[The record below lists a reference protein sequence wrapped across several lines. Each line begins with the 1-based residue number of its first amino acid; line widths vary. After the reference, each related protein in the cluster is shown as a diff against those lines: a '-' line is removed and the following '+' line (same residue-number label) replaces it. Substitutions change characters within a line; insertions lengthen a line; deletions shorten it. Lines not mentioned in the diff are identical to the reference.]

1 MTNRRVL
8 AGNDLR
14 LWLGFGL
21 VGLVVQLWL
30 LYLNPISPLLHAMGF
45 LTLVMVLAF
54 LRYAPRPVRPGA
66 SHRVPWYDWVL
77 AAACLALFVH
87 ANIDYAQYVR
97 RAAIPRPLDVWVGL
111 LFVALLLEAG
121 RRAMGWILPIIG
133 LAAMAYALSGLILP
147 ESWDFGPT
155 LSLRRVVGTLT
166 MTELGLFSE
175 PTQVALRWIFLFI
188 AFGQALTLIN
198 GDVFFERISIRM
210 AGGLRGGPAYI
221 SVVSS
226 ALVGTVSGSNVANVM
241 MGGQVTIPLME
252 KVGYG
257 KTRAAAIEA
266 VASTGGALTPPVMGA
281 GALIMAELANVP
293 YSSIIASAVL
303 PAILFYVAVTSY
315 VYGATVRLNIGA
327 GELREETP
335 AWRILLR
342 YWPVV
347 AGVLWLIWQITDA
360 YPLEHAA
367 LQATAIIL
375 VGGLV
380 TSRADY
386 TLARLRDALAG
397 LIDGTLEI
405 GLACAVS
412 GILVGVILVTGL
424 GIDLSTFVVGLGRSS
439 LLLAL
444 IATMVV
450 VMMLGMAV
458 PGIAAYIIAAAVAAA
473 PLAEL
478 GVPLLAAHMFIFY
491 FSLFAGLTPPVAL
504 TAFAA
509 AGIAGSDPF
518 RTGFLSMLIASPAYL
533 LAFFMVLQ
541 PELLLLGG
549 TPSGIAIS
557 FVTAFLGVT
566 SVGLGVSG
574 GWFASLGIVSRVA
587 LVVGGIGLVDNGLVT
602 DLVGAALL
610 LAVGWHNRRA
620 AIFARAA

>member
-1 MTNRRVL
+1 MTHRRAL
-8 AGNDLR
+8 AGLDLG
-14 LWLGFGL
+14 LWLGIGVAGL
-21 VGLVVQLWL
+21 GVQLWL

-45 LTLVMVLAF
+45 LTVVMVLAF
-54 LRYAPRPVRPGA
+54 LRFAPRKLAPGA
-66 SHRVPWYDWVL
+66 SQRVPWHDWLL
-77 AAACLALFVH
+77 AAASVSLLVY
-87 ANIDYAQYVR
+87 ANLDYAQYVR
-97 RAAIPRPLDVWVGL
+97 RAAIPRPPDVWMGL
-111 LFVALLLEAG
+111 LFLALLLEAG
-121 RRAMGWILPIIG
+121 RRAMGWILPLIG
-133 LAAMAYALSGLILP
+133 IAAMAYALAGLILP

-155 LSLRRVVGTLT
+155 LTLRRVVGTLT

-175 PTQVALRWIFLFI
+175 PTQVALRWIFLFV
-188 AFGQALTLIN
+188 AFGQALILIR

-293 YSSIIASAVL
+293 YADIVASAVL
-303 PAILFYVAVTSY
+303 PAILFYIAVTAY
-315 VYGATVRLNIGA
+315 VYGATIRLGIGVGA
-327 GELREETP
+327 MREETP
-335 AWRILLR
+335 AWRLLLA
-342 YWPVV
+342 YWPVLV
-347 AGVLWLIWQITDA
+347 GVTWLVWRIADA

-375 VGGLV
+375 GGGLV
-380 TSRADY
+380 MARDAF
-386 TLARLRDALAG
+386 TLPRLRDAMAG

-424 GIDLSTFVVGLGRSS
+424 GIELSSFVVALGRDS
-439 LLLAL
+439 LLAAL
-444 IATMVV
+444 VATMLV
-450 VMMLGMAV
+450 VMLLGMAV
-458 PGIAAYIIAAAVAAA
+458 PGIAAYIIAAAVCAA

-518 RTGFLSMLIASPAYL
+518 RTGFLAMVIAAPAYL
-533 LAFFMVLQ
+533 LAYFMVLQ
-541 PELLLLGG
+541 PQLLLLGG
-549 TPSGIAIS
+549 DGLSIAL
-557 FVTAFLGVT
+557 AFASAALGV
-566 SVGLGVSG
+566 VAFGLGSAG
-574 GWFASLGIVSRVA
+574 AIFAPLGRAERVA
-587 LVVGGIGLVDNGLVT
+587 LALAGVALVDAGLLT
-602 DLVGAALL
+602 DLLGLL
-610 LAVGWHNRRA
+610 IVLAVGWRNRRA
-620 AIFARAA
+620 ARSG